1 MRGRRGI
8 RKPANLGVQ
17 RATITREP
25 LQHACIL
32 AKPFNETLLRTPYP
46 AWRYDLPNLSTQRQM
61 HSVEVSCYPT
71 FDSSNSKNVIT
82 TTAVLLPPGSRVAR
96 RLPRF
101 DLVIKHNTLR
111 RTLLTSLPVVLPT
124 YPVLLSR
131 NAPYRAVKPVPNPSL
146 CPT

>member
-17 RATITREP
+17 RATITRQP
-25 LQHACIL
+25 LQHACTL

-82 TTAVLLPPGSRVAR
+82 TTAVLLSPGSRVAR
-96 RLPRF
+96 SEVWPRNKTQHTEENTP
-101 DLVIKHNTLR
+101 DLIAGFLA
-111 RTLLTSLPVVLPT
+111 
-124 YPVLLSR
+124 YPSSQETHR
-131 NAPYRAVKPVPNPSL
+131 NEP
-146 CPT
+146 